1 MLKHGAW
8 RKAVARRR
16 SRENDPAMETLLH
29 VLDVFRHLDKYLA
42 ELVLQYGLWIY
53 AILFLVIF
61 CETGLVVTPFLPGD
75 SLLFAAGAIVASTAS
90 EASGPSGLSM
100 LVMIPLLI
108 VAAVAGDAVNFAVG
122 SRVGPGILEK
132 EKIPFIKRAHL
143 EKTQRFYERHGS
155 KTIVLARFVPI
166 VRTFAPFVAGI
177 GKMPYATF
185 GLYNVVGAVAWV
197 SICAGAGFFFGNIP
211 IVKKNFE
218 LVVLGIIALSVL
230 PIAIEMWR
238 ARGAAKAERAGAPT

>member
-1 MLKHGAW
+1 
-8 RKAVARRR
+8 
-16 SRENDPAMETLLH
+16 METLLH

-42 ELVLQYGLWIY
+42 ELVVQYGVWIY
-53 AILFLVIF
+53 AILFVVIF

-75 SLLFAAGAIVASTAS
+75 SLLFAAGAIAASTAD
-90 EASGPSGLSM
+90 AADDGLSM
-100 LVMIPLLI
+100 MVMIPLLI
-108 VAAVAGDAVNFAVG
+108 VAAVTGDAVNFAIG

-143 EKTQRFYERHGS
+143 EKTQRFYEKHGS

-177 GKMPYATF
+177 GKMPYSTF

-197 SICAGAGFFFGNIP
+197 SICAGAGYFFGNIP

-230 PIAIEMWR
+230 PIAVEMWR
-238 ARGAAKAERAGAPT
+238 ARAASKAEGQGAPT

>member
-1 MLKHGAW
+1 
-8 RKAVARRR
+8 
-16 SRENDPAMETLLH
+16 METLLH

-42 ELVLQYGLWIY
+42 ELVVQYGVWIY
-53 AILFLVIF
+53 AILFVVIF

-75 SLLFAAGAIVASTAS
+75 SLLFAAGAIAASTAD
-90 EASGPSGLSM
+90 AATDDGLSM
-100 LVMIPLLI
+100 MVMIPLLI
-108 VAAVAGDAVNFAVG
+108 VAAVTGDAVNFAIG

-143 EKTQRFYERHGS
+143 EKTQRFYEKHGS

-177 GKMPYATF
+177 GKMPYSTF

-197 SICAGAGFFFGNIP
+197 SICAGAGYFFGNIP

-218 LVVLGIIALSVL
+218 LVVLGIIALRVL
-230 PIAIEMWR
+230 PIAVEMWR
-238 ARGAAKAERAGAPT
+238 ARAASKAEGQGAPT

>member
-1 MLKHGAW
+1 
-8 RKAVARRR
+8 
-16 SRENDPAMETLLH
+16 METLLH

-42 ELVLQYGLWIY
+42 ELVVQYGVWIY
-53 AILFLVIF
+53 AILFVVIF

-75 SLLFAAGAIVASTAS
+75 SLLFAAGAIAASTAD
-90 EASGPSGLSM
+90 AATDDGLSM
-100 LVMIPLLI
+100 MVMIPLLI
-108 VAAVAGDAVNFAVG
+108 VAAVAGDAVNFAIG

-143 EKTQRFYERHGS
+143 EKTQRFYEKHGS

-177 GKMPYATF
+177 GKMPYSTF

-197 SICAGAGFFFGNIP
+197 SICAGAGYFFGNIP

-230 PIAIEMWR
+230 PIAVEMWR
-238 ARGAAKAERAGAPT
+238 ARAASKAEGQGAPT